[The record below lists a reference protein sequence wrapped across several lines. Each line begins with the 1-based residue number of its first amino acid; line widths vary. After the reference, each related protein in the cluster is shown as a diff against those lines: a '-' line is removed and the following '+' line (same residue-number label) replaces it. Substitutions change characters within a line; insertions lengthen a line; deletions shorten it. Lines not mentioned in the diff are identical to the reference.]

1 VHRSDGDEGWLRI
14 VATGLLFAVAYCV
27 PATAAEAGCATT
39 ASCPASATSVAA
51 DDASAPIHFF
61 GDTSHLQATS
71 DQVSLAS
78 QPGPLPISVSGNI
91 QSWTSGPPLS
101 DLYTEAAQGFYRID
115 ENWKI
120 LGQQLYQQQGS
131 ITLANFVGGFNYKPN
146 DDISLNVTAGIG
158 VHTLYT
164 YQWSTY
170 ISPQYVL
177 PWSLGGKKR
186 VALEADTTFE
196 NYVRGNFSQVT
207 PKLDLDLATWLPQ
220 LQIGYAFGNF
230 ENTTSISAT
239 QYYQPQTIR
248 GVTLTAVLHP
258 LDRVYIV
265 ASYLPANRNY
275 IAGSYVRQNSFG
287 GTIHW
292 NLNAALRLSAY
303 GEDTWYQGGSDRA
316 LGGGLGLAF

>member
-1 VHRSDGDEGWLRI
+1 MRRGDGGWQQLRAA
-14 VATGLLFAVAYCV
+14 ATVVVFAVASYL
-27 PATAAEAGCATT
+27 PATASGCDST
-39 ASCPASATSVAA
+39 ASCSATATSAA
-51 DDASAPIHFF
+51 GDDASEPIHFF

-71 DQVSLAS
+71 DQVSSAS
-78 QPGPLPISVSGNI
+78 QPGPLPISISGNI
-91 QSWTSGPPLS
+91 QSWTSGPALS
-101 DLYTEAAQGFYRID
+101 DLYTEAAQGFYRIN
-115 ENWKI
+115 ESWKI
-120 LGQQLYQQQGS
+120 LGQELYQQQGS

-146 DDISLNVTAGIG
+146 DDISLNVTAGVG
-158 VHTLYT
+158 VHALYT

-177 PWSLGGKKR
+177 PWSFEGKKR

-196 NYVRGNFSQVT
+196 NYVRGNFSQVM
-207 PKLDLDLATWLPQ
+207 PKLDLDVAAWLPQ

-230 ENTTSISAT
+230 ENITPISAT

-248 GVTLTAVLHP
+248 GVTLIAVLHP
-258 LDRVYIV
+258 LDQVYIV

-275 IAGSYVRQNSFG
+275 TAGSYVRQNSFG

-316 LGGGLGLAF
+316 LGGGISLAF

>member
-1 VHRSDGDEGWLRI
+1 VRRSDGGTQRLK
-14 VATGLLFAVAYCV
+14 VAATAFLFALASYL
-27 PATAAEAGCATT
+27 PATAGGCNST
-39 ASCPASATSVAA
+39 ASCSATATSPADEAA
-51 DDASAPIHFF
+51 SEPIHFF

-78 QPGPLPISVSGNI
+78 QPGPLPISISGNI

-101 DLYTEAAQGFYRID
+101 DLYTEAAQGFYRIN

-146 DDISLNVTAGIG
+146 DDISLNVTAGVG

-177 PWSLGGKKR
+177 PWTISGKKR
-186 VALEADTTFE
+186 IALEADTTFE
-196 NYVRGNFSQVT
+196 NYIRGNFSQVT
-207 PKLDLDLATWLPQ
+207 PKLDLDLASWLPQ

-230 ENTTSISAT
+230 ENTTSISTT

-258 LDRVYIV
+258 LAQVYIV

-275 IAGSYVRQNSFG
+275 IAGSYVSQNSFG

-292 NLNAALRLSAY
+292 NLNSALRLSAY

-316 LGGGLGLAF
+316 LGGGISLAF